1 MKKYAYLFTSICMA
15 LCFSACDA
23 LDELDENEDGEGCE
37 NPGYQYCQKG
47 MLMVCEPSMPGGIVH
62 FWRSKA
68 CDPGSYCRSYKEKS
82 GCFEQ
87 CTAAEV
93 DQRNPNDTRQICSQI
108 GSEYFYTY

>member
-1 MKKYAYLFTSICMA
+1 MKKFAYLFTSICMA
-15 LCFSACDA
+15 LCFSACD
-23 LDELDENEDGEGCE
+23 ELDENEDGDSCE

-47 MLMVCEPSMPGGIVH
+47 MLMACETISPGSFINRWH
-62 FWRSKA
+62 SKA
-68 CDPGSYCRSYKEKS
+68 CDPGSYCRTYKEKS

-93 DQRNPNDTRQICSQI
+93 GNRNPNDNRQICTQI